1 LYVRPHEL
9 EIERHLNGSP
19 VMPARVARVNP
30 AGAFAKI
37 ALTTNE
43 GGDIQV
49 DLPLERYEQL
59 GLQTGEAVF
68 VSAKKARV
76 FTPDYVI

>member
-9 EIERHLNGSP
+9 EIERHLNG
-19 VMPARVARVNP
+19 VPAIPAAVSRINP

-37 ALTTNE
+37 ALTTSE

-49 DLPLERYEQL
+49 DLPLERLEAL
-59 GLQTGEAVF
+59 ALRPGETVY
-68 VSAKKARV
+68 VSARKARV